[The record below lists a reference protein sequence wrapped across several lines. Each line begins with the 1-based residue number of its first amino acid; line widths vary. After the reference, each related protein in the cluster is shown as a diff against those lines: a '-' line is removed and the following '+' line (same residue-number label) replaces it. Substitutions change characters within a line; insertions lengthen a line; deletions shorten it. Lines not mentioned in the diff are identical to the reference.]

1 MKILNWKQIGAP
13 VPKGEPWPDTKEYYI
28 KRALMAQ
35 ELIDD
40 MRKEIERLKLKV
52 NQLRQRDGRNC

>member
-1 MKILNWKQIGAP
+1 MNILNWKQIGAH
-13 VPKGEPWPDTKEYYI
+13 VPKGEAWPDTKEYYI
-28 KRALMAQ
+28 KRALMAE

-52 NQLRQRDGRNC
+52 NQLRQKVKI